1 MVTQGVRRLQ
11 CLVGQIPV
19 MDSFDLNGHRRERL
33 AKPGPAVEF
42 IFGQKRKHDRILKT
56 APLPA
61 ALKQRLNPV

>member
-1 MVTQGVRRLQ
+1 MVDLRVRRLQ

-33 AKPGPAVEF
+33 AKPGPAVEV
-42 IFGQKRKHDRILKT
+42 IFGQKRKHGRILKT